1 MHEYHQTRVMEDSLL
16 WNVTMKLS
24 FQNKLLLSV
33 AALLLL
39 ALLLL
44 GGLAG
49 NLLRSELNQALNSE
63 INNNLRLI
71 HSRASAW
78 LESKFSLI
86 ESLSEHL
93 PADQQQWVS
102 NLTLARKSGGF
113 GLVYVGTGDGEMVQ
127 SLPSTTLPPGFDPR
141 TRPWYQQARQKQGLI
156 VTSPYLD
163 AGTGDLVISMAMPRQ
178 ADDRDVI
185 ASDLAI
191 TAVVQELLATDLR
204 WTAQVWMLDEA
215 QKVLAHPDANYL
227 NRDASE
233 LLGTSLPAAGQ
244 QFGVQYNQRHWMAAS
259 IHVSEAGWTFLLLVD
274 EAEAKSGL
282 VGLAWRV
289 VVFSVVIILL
299 SCGLLFLLVRMLMQP
314 VKRLATALEQISEG
328 EADLTSRLQADK
340 NDEFGRMSLAFN
352 RFVERLQR
360 IMQQVIEL
368 TRQLDQ
374 DAENGRKA
382 AAENLQQLES
392 QQMEITQLASA
403 AHQMSVA
410 TGEIA
415 GNAESTASQ
424 AQEAAASTR
433 EGLKLVEANREGIS
447 DLAHQLTEGMQS
459 LQEVD
464 DQVQQITGILVTIQ
478 GVAEQTNLL
487 ALNAAIEAARAG
499 DHGRGFAVVADEVR
513 ALSQR
518 TRSATEEIRQMIEA
532 LQSSTEQAV
541 VRMKSCHQ
549 QADDSVQGS
558 EHAAERLVS
567 IDQANTHISDMAAQ
581 IASAVEEQNAVTS
594 EISGN
599 TEKIR
604 TASDLLA
611 DQAEA
616 ARQRSEQLRAA
627 LSSLKSLTDSFKV

>member
-1 MHEYHQTRVMEDSLL
+1 
-16 WNVTMKLS
+16 MKLS

-78 LESKFSLI
+78 LESKSSLI

-113 GLVYVGTGDGEMVQ
+113 GLVYVGTSDGEMVQ

-191 TAVVQELLATDLR
+191 TSVVQELLATDLR
-204 WTAQVWMLDEA
+204 WTAQVWMLDST
-215 QKVLAHPDANYL
+215 QKILAHPDSSYL
-227 NRDASE
+227 NRNAVE
-233 LLGTSLPAAGQ
+233 LLGGVPLPALGQ
-244 QFGVQYNQRHWMAAS
+244 QVAVEYNQRYWMAAT
-259 IHVSEAGWTFLLLVD
+259 INVSEAGWTFLLLVD
-274 EAEAKSGL
+274 EAEAKAGL
-282 VGLAWRV
+282 VGLAWRA

-340 NDEFGRMSLAFN
+340 DDEFGRMSLAFN

-374 DAENGRKA
+374 DAENGRKSA
-382 AAENLQQLES
+382 ADNLQQLES

-447 DLAHQLTEGMQS
+447 GLARQLTEGMQS

-499 DHGRGFAVVADEVR
+499 EHGRGFAVVADEVR

-549 QADDSVQGS
+549 QADNSVQGS